1 VVQFGASGVIWFQSL
16 PEAYSHVALVFL
28 VGPVAYYLI
37 WKYIV
42 GFLNRVLGIA

>member
-1 VVQFGASGVIWFQSL
+1 LLAGLA
-16 PEAYSHVALVFL
+16 
-28 VGPVAYYLI
+28 AYYLV